1 MYEQI
6 VKIKEKNLKV
16 LDGKTGMNYKM
27 LMVFFCILLVQG
39 IVTCFVTIANGL
51 ELWGIDNKSAWGVTI
66 VNFVFWIGLAHS
78 GTLISAI
85 LYLFH
90 QSWRNAIN
98 RVAETMTLIAIL
110 CSCIFL
116 LMHTGRPWFSW
127 LWIVPYPNQF
137 GLWVNFRSPLFWD
150 FIAVLTYFVV
160 SVIFWYMGMIPDL
173 AYYSTKTK
181 CKLRRKIY
189 SFFSIGWVGS
199 AAQWRSYLE
208 LYGIIAGVATALV
221 ISVHS
226 VVSMDFALT
235 AVPGWHS
242 TIFPP
247 YFVIGAIF
255 SGLAF
260 VVLLINILR
269 QTFDVGDFIT
279 DEHLDKLNKMIF
291 FMSWLVLFS
300 YIIEIFGTFFND
312 DVYETSLLKLKMHS
326 PVYWCMV
333 IFNCMLPL
341 FYISK
346 HYRMSSSFSTVIS
359 IFILAG
365 MWLERYNIVVYSQE
379 NSIIV
384 PDTINYTPSFT
395 ELSIFLGSIGL
406 FGLLYMLFIKLLPII
421 PTWELLNDEKKLR
434 NNLPR

>member
-1 MYEQI
+1 
-6 VKIKEKNLKV
+6 
-16 LDGKTGMNYKM
+16 M
-27 LMVFFCILLVQG
+27 LIVFFCVLLIQG
-39 IVTCFVTIANGL
+39 IITCVVTIDNGL

-98 RVAETMTLIAIL
+98 RIAETMTLIAIL

-116 LMHTGRPWFSW
+116 LLHTGRPWFSW

-137 GLWVNFRSPLFWD
+137 GLWINFRSPLFWD
-150 FIAVLTYFVV
+150 LIAVLTYFIV

-173 AYYSTKTK
+173 AYYRSKTK
-181 CKLRRKIY
+181 SKIKQKLY
-189 SFFSIGWVGS
+189 SFFSIGWLGN
-199 AAQWRSYLE
+199 ARQWRSYLE

-235 AVPGWHS
+235 ALPGWHS

-269 QTFDVGDFIT
+269 ESFDIGDFVT
-279 DEHLDKLNKMIF
+279 DAHLDKLNKMIF

-300 YIIEIFGTFFND
+300 YLIEIFGTFFNTD
-312 DVYETSLLKLKMHS
+312 YYELALLNVKLHS
-326 PVYWCMV
+326 KVYWIMV
-333 IFNCMLPL
+333 ACNCVIPL

-346 HYRMSSSFSTVIS
+346 HIRRSSVFSTVIS
-359 IFILAG
+359 VLILVG

-379 NSIIV
+379 NSIIL
-384 PDTINYTPSFT
+384 PDTFSYSPSFM
-395 ELSIFLGSIGL
+395 EMSIFLGSIGL
-406 FGLLYMLFIKLLPII
+406 FGLLYMSFIKLLPLI
-421 PTWELLNDEKKLR
+421 PTWELVFDEKKLR
-434 NNLPR
+434 NNLPG